1 MTMLS
6 VVIPAYNEE
15 DSIQEVMQ
23 RVLAIRPELPAA
35 GVDDLELIVV
45 NDGSRDRTAELV
57 QATPGVRLLT
67 HVHNGGYG
75 AALKT
80 GFAAARGELIGFL
93 DADGTYPPEKF
104 PDLCRVALAQDADI
118 VIGSRMAG
126 AISEMPLV
134 RRIGNLVFAGL
145 VSLVSAQHIT
155 DSASGMRVFKKAILE
170 RIYPLPD
177 GLNLTPVMSTRALH
191 EGLRMVETPIPYS
204 ERAGRSKLSV
214 TKDGMRFAQSI
225 VWTAFTYNPARL
237 FGIIGLAAVAFMLAV
252 GAWIVALRL
261 QGVTTLSAWG
271 VFILYTAVILGVAG
285 VSLFALGATFNYL
298 VALFYKRPIRQ
309 GLFGKPLFRTP
320 LDRQF
325 WWLGLL
331 GMAAGTAIG
340 LGRADLER
348 PRAAPH
354 QPLVLAAAGGDVYA
368 GRPAAPDQL
377 VPDARARRT
386 QPARDAS
393 GRRYGRPRCD
403 RGCRLRLRLRS
414 RLRLLAAR
422 RSRPAQR
429 RRRRRSNAPVP
440 GWRRPDGRP
449 GELSRLTPPHVRS
462 LREGLGHGFSRI
474 FTDRFS
480 DL

>member
-15 DSIQEVMQ
+15 DSIEAVMQ

-67 HVHNGGYG
+67 HVTQRRLRRGAQDRLCGGPRRADRLPRRG
-75 AALKT
+75 RHLS
-80 GFAAARGELIGFL
+80 AR
-93 DADGTYPPEKF
+93 TF
-104 PDLCRVALAQDADI
+104 PRSLPRARWRSDADI

-126 AISEMPLV
+126 AASEMPLV
-134 RRIGNLVFAGL
+134 RRIGNFIFANL
-145 VSLVSAQHIT
+145 VSLVSAQRIT
-155 DSASGMRVFKKAILE
+155 DSASGMRVFKKSILE

-191 EGLRMVETPIPYS
+191 EGLVMVEVPIPYS

-214 TKDGMRFAQSI
+214 MGDGMRFAQSI

-237 FGIIGLAAVAFMLAV
+237 FGIVGLAAIAVMLAV

-271 VFILYTAVILGVAG
+271 VFVLYTAVVLGVAG
-285 VSLFALGATFNYL
+285 VSIFALGATFNYL

-309 GLFGKPLFRTP
+309 GLFGKPIFHTP

-325 WWLGLL
+325 WWMGLL
-331 GMAAGTAIG
+331 GMAAGIAIG
-340 LGRADLER
+340 LGALILSGQGWPLASLWLWLLVAAMSTLVGLQLLISWFLMRALEELSQRELRVAGDMAGREAIEAGAAPAETPLER
-348 PRAAPH
+348 
-354 QPLVLAAAGGDVYA
+354 AG
-368 GRPAAPDQL
+368 
-377 VPDARARRT
+377 
-386 QPARDAS
+386 S
-393 GRRYGRPRCD
+393 G
-403 RGCRLRLRLRS
+403 L
-414 RLRLLAAR
+414 
-422 RSRPAQR
+422 
-429 RRRRRSNAPVP
+429 APV
-440 GWRRPDGRP
+440 
-449 GELSRLTPPHVRS
+449 
-462 LREGLGHGFSRI
+462 
-474 FTDRFS
+474 
-480 DL
+480 